1 MHATNAI
8 VENETYFSAKNLTSP
23 TVTVSLNSEGLIPV
37 ESLTTPVEVTFPVW
51 EGVTLMTSYQLVLDS
66 LTVGSAKLIGSDDKP
81 GDILTL
87 HIPVD
92 ALTNGKHALS
102 YRLVNLENGSTSDSA
117 AVPLEIDRT
126 PPGAPQLAPIIFPA
140 SVQDGLTSAELEEMG
155 NLLTGEVAGYQD
167 MKEGDVV
174 RSYWG
179 TVDGPVA
186 IVGKDDMGLK
196 RVSVKFSRD
205 FLQSLGDGDSAV
217 YYTVTDLAGNLSIP
231 SQEVR
236 VKLQLSVLPE
246 LPVPVLKEAVGGV
259 LDPAD
264 TALGATVVVATSAQL
279 RRGDRVAVHWTG
291 PKGSDSKERLITD
304 NEAGKELAVVFSTA
318 LVEVNKGQTVTIA
331 YAVTRTSGSEQTSD
345 TVAVQILGGE
355 SLLPAPT
362 MDTVGPDGLLIPSN
376 IPDSGATVRVA
387 YAGMS
392 SGDSVVVQWKGVSDY
407 DTPAQVAAGDGE
419 LQFNVPK
426 AFISQ
431 STGGSA
437 SVAYTV
443 TRASNTRTSAPLWM
457 RVGAS
462 LVFDSSP
469 VTLNGK
475 VYLIPAVPHVLPA
488 FPANTTVQ
496 RAATGG
502 QPPYV
507 YTSSDSA
514 VAEVDATGL
523 TSARGKGAATIT
535 VTDAKGETAS
545 YPVSVTGV
553 IHCVGLGS
561 GNFSQIYAAAGK
573 QGARIPNLDELNQIF
588 NSYGSRWPL
597 GNSVHW
603 STTVA
608 AQNLVGMKW
617 YFVKNLVTG
626 GNDKLKYHYA
636 ALGVGIR

>member
-1 MHATNAI
+1 LVDVVKGATFVVGRTAD
-8 VENETYFSAKNLTSP
+8 V
-23 TVTVSLNSEGLIPV
+23 GL
-37 ESLTTPVEVTFPVW
+37 
-51 EGVTLMTSYQLVLDS
+51 
-66 LTVGSAKLIGSDDKP
+66 
-81 GDILTL
+81 GDYLTL
-87 HIPVD
+87 WI
-92 ALTNGKHALS
+92 K
-102 YRLVNLENGSTSDSA
+102 
-117 AVPLEIDRT
+117 
-126 PPGAPQLAPIIFPA
+126 
-140 SVQDGLTSAELEEMG
+140 
-155 NLLTGEVAGYQD
+155 
-167 MKEGDVV
+167 
-174 RSYWG
+174 
-179 TVDGPVA
+179 
-186 IVGKDDMGLK
+186 
-196 RVSVKFSRD
+196 
-205 FLQSLGDGDSAV
+205 
-217 YYTVTDLAGNLSIP
+217 
-231 SQEVR
+231 
-236 VKLQLSVLPE
+236 
-246 LPVPVLKEAVGGV
+246 
-259 LDPAD
+259 
-264 TALGATVVVATSAQL
+264 
-279 RRGDRVAVHWTG
+279 G
-291 PKGSDSKERLITD
+291 PKAQDSKDRRIAASEV
-304 NEAGKELAVVFSTA
+304 GKELS
-318 LVEVNKGQTVTIA
+318 VTFASVIIGFNVGETIEIGYTIRRA
-331 YAVTRTSGSEQTSD
+331 SGAEQTSS
-345 TVAVQILGGE
+345 TQALRVIGGPDNI
-355 SLLPAPT
+355 PAPT

-443 TRASNTRTSAPLWM
+443 TRAGNTRTSAPLWM

-507 YTSSDSA
+507 YTSSDTA
-514 VAEVDATGL
+514 VAEVDANGL

-588 NSYGSRWPL
+588 NSYGSKWPL

-603 STTVA
+603 SSTVA